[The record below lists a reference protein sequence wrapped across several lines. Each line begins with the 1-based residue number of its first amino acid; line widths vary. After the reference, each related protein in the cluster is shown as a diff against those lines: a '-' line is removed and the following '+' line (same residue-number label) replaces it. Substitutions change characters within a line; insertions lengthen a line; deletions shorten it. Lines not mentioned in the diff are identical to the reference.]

1 MDNKN
6 SFVSL
11 GIPKYF
17 FALFLIEELAV
28 EQIYDQ
34 IVTENKLSIAQS
46 QKFLNKLFQQGEEGG
61 IELSDIKLDPMCSML
76 ATPIVTPARGKFC
89 THLNCFSLM
98 AFLQSMQNNYTRSWS
113 CPICKKFCYEIKY
126 DSYVDMIINEVRD
139 DQIDSKGNI
148 EIFLKKD
155 GNFDIQRGNPNEHK
169 NKRDG
174 NRQNYDTKPVFKTEH
189 CSENSNHTR
198 NSYKSKQNDYKD
210 TVEIIS
216 SSDEE
221 EELSNKQQ
229 LKFRNMS
236 TSKQHTKSPT
246 KYLLTDKK
254 LIEQDD
260 KEFQTNQDQHV
271 YNSPSSTE
279 ANSTNKISR
288 NQPEDQMQNL
298 HTFFKERD
306 NVKSLHQF
314 LKRTFFPDVQSSRI
328 QKDDFFVNILKFM
341 KNSDQ

>member
-216 SSDEE
+216 I
-221 EELSNKQQ
+221 QGTATY
-229 LKFRNMS
+229 LKLDR
-236 TSKQHTKSPT
+236 
-246 KYLLTDKK
+246 
-254 LIEQDD
+254 
-260 KEFQTNQDQHV
+260 
-271 YNSPSSTE
+271 
-279 ANSTNKISR
+279 R
-288 NQPEDQMQNL
+288 
-298 HTFFKERD
+298 RG
-306 NVKSLHQF
+306 
-314 LKRTFFPDVQSSRI
+314 
-328 QKDDFFVNILKFM
+328 
-341 KNSDQ
+341 